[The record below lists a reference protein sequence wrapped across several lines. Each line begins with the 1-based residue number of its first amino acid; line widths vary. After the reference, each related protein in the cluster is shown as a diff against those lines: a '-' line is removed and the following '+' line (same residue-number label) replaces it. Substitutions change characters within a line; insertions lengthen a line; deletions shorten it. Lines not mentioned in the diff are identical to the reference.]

1 VNTVLVT
8 GASAGIGEATAR
20 RLKAAG
26 WDVFAAARKDEDL
39 ERLGGEGF
47 TPVKLDV
54 TDQDTI
60 AAAKAEL
67 DERGLRGLVNNAGV
81 AVSGPMEYLPLDE
94 LRHQLEVN
102 LVGQVAVTQAFMPNI
117 REAKGRIVNVSS
129 IGGRMVLP
137 LVGPYAASKF
147 ALEAFNDSLRREV
160 GPHGVKVACVEPGI
174 IVTPVWAKSRAT
186 GEGLVDTMP
195 ADARRRY
202 ETMLNAVR
210 GFAERAERD
219 GLPPEAVA
227 EVVGHAVTARR
238 PRTRYVVGRE
248 ARVRVALGRLLPD
261 RAMDALIRRVI
272 TTSGGRSG
280 GRG

>member
-1 VNTVLVT
+1 MAPLALVT
-8 GASAGIGEATAR
+8 GASSGIGRACATHLASR
-20 RLKAAG
+20 GFAVLAG
-26 WDVFAAARKDEDL
+26 VRNVADAPPNTEPIR
-39 ERLGGEGF
+39 
-47 TPVKLDV
+47 LDV
-54 TDQDTI
+54 TRAEDI
-60 AAAKAEL
+60 AAAAERVGTSL
-67 DERGLRGLVNNAGV
+67 HALVNNAGI
-81 AVSGPMEYLPLDE
+81 AVNGPIEVVPVEDW
-94 LRHQLEVN
+94 RHQLEVN
-102 LVGQVAVTQAFMPNI
+102 LIGQVAVTRALLPALLNA
-117 REAKGRIVNVSS
+117 RGRIVNMSS
-129 IGGRMVLP
+129 ISGRNALP
-137 LVGPYAASKF
+137 LLGPYAASKF

-202 ETMLNAVR
+202 ETMIKAVR
-210 GFAERAERD
+210 GFAESAERD

>member
-1 VNTVLVT
+1 MAPLALVT
-8 GASAGIGEATAR
+8 GASSGIGRACATHLASR
-20 RLKAAG
+20 GFAVLAG
-26 WDVFAAARKDEDL
+26 VRNVADAPPNTEPIR
-39 ERLGGEGF
+39 
-47 TPVKLDV
+47 LDV
-54 TDQDTI
+54 TRAEDI
-60 AAAKAEL
+60 AAAAERVGTSL
-67 DERGLRGLVNNAGV
+67 HALVNNAGI
-81 AVSGPMEYLPLDE
+81 AVNGPIEVVPVEDW
-94 LRHQLEVN
+94 RHQLEVN
-102 LVGQVAVTQAFMPNI
+102 LIGQVAVTRALLPALLNA
-117 REAKGRIVNVSS
+117 RGRIVNMSS
-129 IGGRMVLP
+129 ISGRNALP
-137 LVGPYAASKF
+137 LLAPYAASKF

>member
-1 VNTVLVT
+1 MAPLALVT
-8 GASAGIGEATAR
+8 GASSGIGRACATH
-20 RLKAAG
+20 L
-26 WDVFAAARKDEDL
+26 AARGFEVLAGVRNEDDAPPQT
-39 ERLGGEGF
+39 E
-47 TPVKLDV
+47 PVRLDV
-54 TDQDTI
+54 TSAEDI
-60 AAAKAEL
+60 AAAAERVGTHL
-67 DERGLRGLVNNAGV
+67 HALINNAGI
-81 AVSGPMEYLPLDE
+81 AVNGPIEVVPVDDW
-94 LRHQLEVN
+94 RHQFEVN
-102 LVGQVAVTQAFMPNI
+102 LIGQVAVTRALLPALLNA
-117 REAKGRIVNVSS
+117 RGRIVNMSS
-129 IGGRMVLP
+129 ISGRNALP

-147 ALEAFNDSLRREV
+147 ALEAVNDTLRREV
-160 GPHGVKVACVEPGI
+160 GPHGVKVACVEPGM

-186 GEGLVDTMP
+186 GESLAEAMP

-202 ETMLNAVR
+202 ETMINALR
-210 GFAERAERD
+210 TFAERAERE

-261 RAMDALIRRVI
+261 RAMDALIRRAI

>member
-1 VNTVLVT
+1 MAPLALVT
-8 GASAGIGEATAR
+8 GASSGIGRACATHLASR
-20 RLKAAG
+20 GFAVLAG
-26 WDVFAAARKDEDL
+26 VRNVADAPPNTEPIR
-39 ERLGGEGF
+39 
-47 TPVKLDV
+47 LDV
-54 TDQDTI
+54 TRAEDI
-60 AAAKAEL
+60 AAAAERVGTSL
-67 DERGLRGLVNNAGV
+67 HALVNNAGI
-81 AVSGPMEYLPLDE
+81 AVNGPIEVVPVEDW
-94 LRHQLEVN
+94 RHQLEVN
-102 LVGQVAVTQAFMPNI
+102 LIGQVAVTRALLPALLNA
-117 REAKGRIVNVSS
+117 RGRIVNMSS
-129 IGGRMVLP
+129 ISGRNALP
-137 LVGPYAASKF
+137 LLGPYAASKF

-261 RAMDALIRRVI
+261 RAMDALIRRAI

>member
-1 VNTVLVT
+1 MAPLALVT
-8 GASAGIGEATAR
+8 GASSGIGRACATHLASR
-20 RLKAAG
+20 GFAVLAG
-26 WDVFAAARKDEDL
+26 VRNVADAPPNTEPIR
-39 ERLGGEGF
+39 
-47 TPVKLDV
+47 LDV
-54 TDQDTI
+54 TRAEDI
-60 AAAKAEL
+60 AAAAERVGTSL
-67 DERGLRGLVNNAGV
+67 HALVNNAGI
-81 AVSGPMEYLPLDE
+81 AVNGPIEVVPVEDW
-94 LRHQLEVN
+94 RHQLEVN
-102 LVGQVAVTQAFMPNI
+102 LIGQVAVTRALLPALLNA
-117 REAKGRIVNVSS
+117 RGRIVNMSS
-129 IGGRMVLP
+129 ISGRNALP
-137 LVGPYAASKF
+137 LLGPYAASKF
-147 ALEAFNDSLRREV
+147 ALEAFNDTLRREV

-186 GEGLVDTMP
+186 GEGLVDAMP
-195 ADARRRY
+195 TDARRRY
-202 ETMLNAVR
+202 ETMINAVR

>member
-1 VNTVLVT
+1 MAPLALVT
-8 GASAGIGEATAR
+8 GASSGIGRACATHLASR
-20 RLKAAG
+20 GFAVLAGVRNVADAPPNTEPIRLDITRA
-26 WDVFAAARKDEDL
+26 ED
-39 ERLGGEGF
+39 
-47 TPVKLDV
+47 
-54 TDQDTI
+54 I
-60 AAAKAEL
+60 AAAAERVGTSL
-67 DERGLRGLVNNAGV
+67 HALVNNAGI
-81 AVSGPMEYLPLDE
+81 AVNGPIEVVPVEDW
-94 LRHQLEVN
+94 RHQLEVN
-102 LVGQVAVTQAFMPNI
+102 LVGQVAVTRALLPALLNA
-117 REAKGRIVNVSS
+117 RGRIVNMSS
-129 IGGRMVLP
+129 ISGRNALP
-137 LVGPYAASKF
+137 LLGPYAASKF

>member
-1 VNTVLVT
+1 
-8 GASAGIGEATAR
+8 
-20 RLKAAG
+20 
-26 WDVFAAARKDEDL
+26 
-39 ERLGGEGF
+39 
-47 TPVKLDV
+47 
-54 TDQDTI
+54 
-60 AAAKAEL
+60 
-67 DERGLRGLVNNAGV
+67 
-81 AVSGPMEYLPLDE
+81 M
-94 LRHQLEVN
+94 
-102 LVGQVAVTQAFMPNI
+102 
-117 REAKGRIVNVSS
+117 
-129 IGGRMVLP
+129 
-137 LVGPYAASKF
+137 
-147 ALEAFNDSLRREV
+147 
-160 GPHGVKVACVEPGI
+160 EPGI

-186 GEGLVDTMP
+186 GEGLVDAMS

-202 ETMLNAVR
+202 ETMIKAVR
-210 GFAERAERD
+210 GFAESAERD

>member
-1 VNTVLVT
+1 MAPLALVT
-8 GASAGIGEATAR
+8 GASSGIGRACATHLASR
-20 RLKAAG
+20 GFAVLAG
-26 WDVFAAARKDEDL
+26 VRNVADAPPNTEPIR
-39 ERLGGEGF
+39 
-47 TPVKLDV
+47 LDV
-54 TDQDTI
+54 TRAEDI
-60 AAAKAEL
+60 AAAAERVGTSL
-67 DERGLRGLVNNAGV
+67 HALVNNAGI
-81 AVSGPMEYLPLDE
+81 AVNGPIEVVPVEDW
-94 LRHQLEVN
+94 RHQLEVN
-102 LVGQVAVTQAFMPNI
+102 LIGQVAVTRALLPALLNA
-117 REAKGRIVNVSS
+117 RGRIVNMSS
-129 IGGRMVLP
+129 ISGRNALP
-137 LVGPYAASKF
+137 LLGPYAASKF
-147 ALEAFNDSLRREV
+147 AREAFNDTLRREV

-186 GEGLVDTMP
+186 GEGLVDAMP
-195 ADARRRY
+195 TDARRRY
-202 ETMLNAVR
+202 ETMINAVR

-280 GRG
+280 ERG